1 MLMMHLSLIN
11 LEIMIG
17 LQMNGNQFLDW
28 IEMKVNTLESN
39 YLDSNLL
46 EIKFLFYQKIKI
58 FTNKLLKSFNN
69 EAKQW
74 NKEKKLIGELLKL

>member
-17 LQMNGNQFLDW
+17 LQRNGNQFLDW

-39 YLDSNLL
+39 YLESNLL
-46 EIKFLFYQKIKI
+46 ERKFLFYQKIKI